1 MKKKRKKNKFINKFS
16 KRINDGFTMTKSE
29 LKKIIIILI
38 VLISLSFIVF
48 FIYKSYLFNN
58 TYGGLG
64 DSKDMPICEYDLSKL
79 KNDKNGYMSYEDD
92 RYKSRLIIDVSSHNG
107 EIDWNKV
114 RESGVDG
121 AMIRLGYR
129 GYGDATIVEDEC
141 FQKNIAGAKNAGL
154 KVGVYFFS
162 QATTPEEAIEEAE
175 YVTAKIWGRGVS
187 LPVAFDMEPF
197 MGNERFLNHDIKS
210 KTEMADA
217 FLNVISKFGYEP
229 ILYGNPTWLTNDVDI
244 SKLTEYPVW
253 LAHYT
258 FSTEWPYAF
267 RMWQFTSQGRVNGIS
282 GDVDL
287 NIIFDKKYSYIVL

>member
-1 MKKKRKKNKFINKFS
+1 MKKKKRKKNLIMGIRKSIISLTKS
-16 KRINDGFTMTKSE
+16 TKSE
-29 LKKIIIILI
+29 LLKSLIIVATIVIISSIIFL
-38 VLISLSFIVF
+38 
-48 FIYKSYLFNN
+48 IYKAYLFDNK
-58 TYGGLG
+58 YSGLEA
-64 DSKDMPICEYDLSKL
+64 SKEIPLNDFNLEKL
-79 KNDKNGYMSYEDD
+79 KNDKNGYMCYEDD

-107 EIDWNKV
+107 DINWEKV
-114 RESGVDG
+114 KGAGIKG
-121 AMIRLGYR
+121 AMIRVGYR
-129 GYGDATIVEDEC
+129 GYGDATIVEDDC
-141 FQKNIAGAKNAGL
+141 FQKNIAGAKDAGL

-175 YVTAKIWGRGVS
+175 YVTKKIWGRGVT

-197 MGNERFLNHDIKS
+197 MGNERFINHDIKS

-217 FLNVISKFGYEP
+217 FLKVISKFGYEP
-229 ILYGNPTWLTNDVDI
+229 ILYGNPTWFTSDVDI

-267 RMWQFTSQGRVNGIS
+267 RMWQFTSQGRVSGIN

-287 NIIFDKKYSYIVL
+287 NLIFDKK

>member
-16 KRINDGFTMTKSE
+16 KRINDGLTMTKSE
-29 LKKIIIILI
+29 LKKIFIILI
-38 VLISLSFIVF
+38 VLIFLSFIIF

-154 KVGVYFFS
+154 RVGVYFFS

-175 YVTAKIWGRGVS
+175 YVTEKIWGRGVS

-217 FLNVISKFGYEP
+217 FLKVISKFGYEP
-229 ILYGNPTWLTNDVDI
+229 ILYGNPTWFTSDVDI

-287 NIIFDKKYSYIVL
+287 NIIFDKK

>member
-1 MKKKRKKNKFINKFS
+1 MKKKRKKNKFPYKFS
-16 KRINDGFTMTKSE
+16 KRINDGFTMTKLE

-114 RESGVDG
+114 KESGVDG

-175 YVTAKIWGRGVS
+175 YVTEKIWGRGVS

-217 FLNVISKFGYEP
+217 FLKVISKFGYEP

-244 SKLTEYPVW
+244 SKLTEYPIW

-258 FSTEWPYAF
+258 YSTEWPYMF

-287 NIIFDKKYSYIVL
+287 NIIFDKK

>member
-1 MKKKRKKNKFINKFS
+1 MKKKKRKKNLIMGIRKSIISLTKS
-16 KRINDGFTMTKSE
+16 TKSE
-29 LKKIIIILI
+29 LLKALIIVATIVIISSIIFL
-38 VLISLSFIVF
+38 
-48 FIYKSYLFNN
+48 IYKAYLFDNK
-58 TYGGLG
+58 YSGLEA
-64 DSKDMPICEYDLSKL
+64 SKEIPLNDFNLEKL
-79 KNDKNGYMSYEDD
+79 KNDKNGYMCYEDD

-107 EIDWNKV
+107 NINWEKV
-114 RESGVDG
+114 KEAGIKG
-121 AMIRLGYR
+121 AMIRVGYR
-129 GYGDATIVEDEC
+129 GYGDATIVEDDC
-141 FQKNIAGAKNAGL
+141 FQKNIAGAKDAGL

-175 YVTAKIWGRGVS
+175 YVTKKIWGRGVT

-197 MGNERFLNHDIKS
+197 MGNERFINHDIKS

-217 FLNVISKFGYEP
+217 FLKVISKFGYEP
-229 ILYGNPTWLTNDVDI
+229 ILYGNPTWLSNDVDI

-267 RMWQFTSQGRVNGIS
+267 RMWQFTSQGRVSGIN

-287 NIIFDKKYSYIVL
+287 NLIFDKK

>member
-1 MKKKRKKNKFINKFS
+1 MKKKKRKKNLIMGIRKSIISLTKS
-16 KRINDGFTMTKSE
+16 TKSE
-29 LKKIIIILI
+29 LLKALIIVATIVIISSIIFL
-38 VLISLSFIVF
+38 
-48 FIYKSYLFNN
+48 IYKAYLFDNK
-58 TYGGLG
+58 YSGLEA
-64 DSKDMPICEYDLSKL
+64 SKEIPLNDFNLEKL
-79 KNDKNGYMSYEDD
+79 KNDKNGYMCYEDD

-107 EIDWNKV
+107 DINWEKV
-114 RESGVDG
+114 KEAGIKG
-121 AMIRLGYR
+121 AMIRVGYR
-129 GYGDATIVEDEC
+129 GYGDATIVEDDC
-141 FQKNIAGAKNAGL
+141 FQKNIAGAKDAGL

-175 YVTAKIWGRGVS
+175 YVTKKIWGRGVT

-197 MGNERFLNHDIKS
+197 MGNERFINHDIKS

-217 FLNVISKFGYEP
+217 FLKVISKFGYEP
-229 ILYGNPTWLTNDVDI
+229 ILYGNPTWLSNDVDI

-267 RMWQFTSQGRVNGIS
+267 RMWQFTSQGRVSGIN

-287 NIIFDKKYSYIVL
+287 NLIFDKK

>member
-114 RESGVDG
+114 KESGVDG

-129 GYGDATIVEDEC
+129 EYGDATIVEDEC

-175 YVTAKIWGRGVS
+175 YVTEKIWGRGVS

-217 FLNVISKFGYEP
+217 FLKVITKFGYEP

-244 SKLTEYPVW
+244 SKLTEYPIW

-258 FSTEWPYAF
+258 YSTEWPYMF

-287 NIIFDKKYSYIVL
+287 NIIFDKK

>member
-1 MKKKRKKNKFINKFS
+1 M
-16 KRINDGFTMTKSE
+16 
-29 LKKIIIILI
+29 
-38 VLISLSFIVF
+38 F

-58 TYGGLG
+58 EYDGLG
-64 DSKDMPICEYDLSKL
+64 DSKDMPLCEYDLSKL

-92 RYKSRLIIDVSSHNG
+92 IYKSRIIIDVSSHNG
-107 EIDWNKV
+107 DINWKKV
-114 RESGVDG
+114 KESGIDG

-141 FQKNIAGAKNAGL
+141 FQKNIAGAKDAGL

-162 QATTPEEAIEEAE
+162 QATTTKEAIEEAE
-175 YVTAKIWGRGVS
+175 YVTEKIWGRGVS

-197 MGNERFLNHDIKS
+197 MGNERFINHDIKS

-217 FLNVISKFGYEP
+217 FLKVISKFGYEP
-229 ILYGNPTWLTNDVDI
+229 ILYGNPDWMANDVDI
-244 SKLTEYPVW
+244 SKLTAYPIW

-258 FSTEWPYAF
+258 YSTEWPYMF
-267 RMWQFTSQGRVNGIS
+267 RMWQFTSQGHVDGIH

-287 NIIFDKKYSYIVL
+287 NLLFDKK

>member
-1 MKKKRKKNKFINKFS
+1 MKKKKRKKNLIMGIHKSIISLTKS
-16 KRINDGFTMTKSE
+16 TKSE
-29 LKKIIIILI
+29 LLKALIIVATIVIISSIIFLI
-38 VLISLSFIVF
+38 YKAYLFDNKYSGLEASKEISLND
-48 FIYKSYLFNN
+48 FN
-58 TYGGLG
+58 LA
-64 DSKDMPICEYDLSKL
+64 KL
-79 KNDKNGYMSYEDD
+79 KNDKNGYMCYEDD

-107 EIDWNKV
+107 DINWEKV
-114 RESGVDG
+114 KEAGIKG
-121 AMIRLGYR
+121 AMIRVGYR
-129 GYGDATIVEDEC
+129 GYGDATIVEDDC

-175 YVTAKIWGRGVS
+175 YVTEKIWGRGVS

-229 ILYGNPTWLTNDVDI
+229 ILYGNPTWFTSDVDI

-287 NIIFDKKYSYIVL
+287 NIIFDKK

>member
-1 MKKKRKKNKFINKFS
+1 MKKKKRKKKLIMGIRKS
-16 KRINDGFTMTKSE
+16 IISLTKSTKSE
-29 LKKIIIILI
+29 LLKALIIVATIVIISSIIFL
-38 VLISLSFIVF
+38 
-48 FIYKSYLFNN
+48 IYKAYLFDNK
-58 TYGGLG
+58 YSGLET
-64 DSKDMPICEYDLSKL
+64 SKEIPLNDFNLEKL
-79 KNDKNGYMSYEDD
+79 KNDKNGYMCYEDD

-107 EIDWNKV
+107 NINWEKV
-114 RESGVDG
+114 KEAGIKG
-121 AMIRLGYR
+121 AMIRVGYR
-129 GYGDATIVEDEC
+129 GYGDATIVEDDC
-141 FQKNIAGAKNAGL
+141 FQKNIAGAKDAGL

-175 YVTAKIWGRGVS
+175 YVTKKIWGRGVT

-197 MGNERFLNHDIKS
+197 MGNERFINHDIKS

-217 FLNVISKFGYEP
+217 FLKVISKFGYEP
-229 ILYGNPTWLTNDVDI
+229 ILYGNPTWLSNDVDI

-267 RMWQFTSQGRVNGIS
+267 RMWQFTSQGRVSGIN

-287 NIIFDKKYSYIVL
+287 NLIFDKK

>member
-1 MKKKRKKNKFINKFS
+1 MKKKRKKNKFINKLV

-38 VLISLSFIVF
+38 LLISLSFIVF

-114 RESGVDG
+114 KESGVDG

-175 YVTAKIWGRGVS
+175 YVTEKIWGRGVS

-217 FLNVISKFGYEP
+217 FLKVISKFGYEP

-244 SKLTEYPVW
+244 SKLTEYPIW

-258 FSTEWPYAF
+258 YSTEWPYMF

-287 NIIFDKKYSYIVL
+287 NIIFDKK

>member
-16 KRINDGFTMTKSE
+16 KRINNGFTMTKSE

-114 RESGVDG
+114 KESGVDG

-175 YVTAKIWGRGVS
+175 YVTEKIWGRGVS

-217 FLNVISKFGYEP
+217 FLKVITKFGYEP

-244 SKLTEYPVW
+244 SKLTEYPIW

-258 FSTEWPYAF
+258 YSTEWPYMF

-287 NIIFDKKYSYIVL
+287 NIIFDKK

>member
-1 MKKKRKKNKFINKFS
+1 MKKKKRKKNLIMGIHKSIISLTKS
-16 KRINDGFTMTKSE
+16 TKSE
-29 LKKIIIILI
+29 LLKALIIVATIVIISSIIFL
-38 VLISLSFIVF
+38 
-48 FIYKSYLFNN
+48 IYKAYLFDNK
-58 TYGGLG
+58 YSGLEA
-64 DSKDMPICEYDLSKL
+64 SKEIPLNDFNLEKL
-79 KNDKNGYMSYEDD
+79 KNDKNGYMCYEDD

-107 EIDWNKV
+107 DINWEKV
-114 RESGVDG
+114 KGAGIKG
-121 AMIRLGYR
+121 AMIRVGYR
-129 GYGDATIVEDEC
+129 GYGDATIVEDDC
-141 FQKNIAGAKNAGL
+141 FQKNIAGAKDAGL

-175 YVTAKIWGRGVS
+175 YVTKKIWGRGVT

-197 MGNERFLNHDIKS
+197 MGNERFINHDIKS

-217 FLNVISKFGYEP
+217 FLKVISKFGYEP
-229 ILYGNPTWLTNDVDI
+229 ILYGNPTWFISDVDI

-267 RMWQFTSQGRVNGIS
+267 RMWQFTSQGRVSGIN

-287 NIIFDKKYSYIVL
+287 NLIFDKK

>member
-114 RESGVDG
+114 KESGVDG

-175 YVTAKIWGRGVS
+175 YVTEKIWGRGVS

-197 MGNERFLNHDIKS
+197 MGNERFLYHDIKS

-217 FLNVISKFGYEP
+217 FLKVITKFGYEP

-244 SKLTEYPVW
+244 SKLTEYPIW

-258 FSTEWPYAF
+258 YSTEWPYMF

-287 NIIFDKKYSYIVL
+287 NIIFDKK

>member
-1 MKKKRKKNKFINKFS
+1 MKKKRKKNKFINKLV

-114 RESGVDG
+114 KESGVDG

-175 YVTAKIWGRGVS
+175 YVTEKIWGRGVS

-217 FLNVISKFGYEP
+217 FLKVISKFGYEP

-244 SKLTEYPVW
+244 SKLTEYPIW

-258 FSTEWPYAF
+258 YSTEWPYMF

-287 NIIFDKKYSYIVL
+287 NIIFDKK

>member
-1 MKKKRKKNKFINKFS
+1 MKKKRKKNKFINKLV

-114 RESGVDG
+114 KESGVDG

-175 YVTAKIWGRGVS
+175 YVTEKIWGRGVS

-217 FLNVISKFGYEP
+217 FLKVITKFGYEP

-244 SKLTEYPVW
+244 SKLTEYPIW

-258 FSTEWPYAF
+258 YSTEWPYMF

-287 NIIFDKKYSYIVL
+287 NIIFDKK

>member
-1 MKKKRKKNKFINKFS
+1 MKKKKRKKKLIMGIRKS
-16 KRINDGFTMTKSE
+16 IISLIKSTKSE
-29 LKKIIIILI
+29 LLKALIIVATIVIISSIIFL
-38 VLISLSFIVF
+38 
-48 FIYKSYLFNN
+48 IYKAYLFDNK
-58 TYGGLG
+58 YSGLEA
-64 DSKDMPICEYDLSKL
+64 SKEIPLNDFNLEKL
-79 KNDKNGYMSYEDD
+79 KNDKNGYMCYEDD

-107 EIDWNKV
+107 NINWEKV
-114 RESGVDG
+114 KEAGIKG
-121 AMIRLGYR
+121 AMIRVGYR
-129 GYGDATIVEDEC
+129 GYGDATIVEDDC
-141 FQKNIAGAKNAGL
+141 FQKNIAGAKDAGL

-175 YVTAKIWGRGVS
+175 YVTKKIWGRGVT

-197 MGNERFLNHDIKS
+197 MGNERFINHDIKS

-217 FLNVISKFGYEP
+217 FLKVISKFGYEP
-229 ILYGNPTWLTNDVDI
+229 ILYGNPTWLSNDVDI

-267 RMWQFTSQGRVNGIS
+267 RMWQFTSQGRVSGIN

-287 NIIFDKKYSYIVL
+287 NLIFDKK

>member
-1 MKKKRKKNKFINKFS
+1 MKKKKRKKNLIMGIRKSIISLTKS
-16 KRINDGFTMTKSE
+16 TKSE
-29 LKKIIIILI
+29 LLKSLIIVATIVIISSIIFL
-38 VLISLSFIVF
+38 
-48 FIYKSYLFNN
+48 IYKAYLFDNK
-58 TYGGLG
+58 YSGLEA
-64 DSKDMPICEYDLSKL
+64 SKEIPLNDFNLEKL
-79 KNDKNGYMSYEDD
+79 KNDKNGYMCYEDD

-107 EIDWNKV
+107 EIDWDKV
-114 RESGVDG
+114 KGAGIDGV
-121 AMIRLGYR
+121 MIRLGYR
-129 GYGDATIVEDEC
+129 GYGDATIVEDDC
-141 FQKNIAGAKNAGL
+141 FQKNIAGAKDAGL

-175 YVTAKIWGRGVS
+175 YVTKKIWGRGVT

-197 MGNERFLNHDIKS
+197 MGNERFINHDIKS

-217 FLNVISKFGYEP
+217 FLKVISKFGYEP

-267 RMWQFTSQGRVNGIS
+267 RMWQFTSQGRVSGIN

-287 NIIFDKKYSYIVL
+287 NLIFDKK

>member
-114 RESGVDG
+114 KESGVDG

-175 YVTAKIWGRGVS
+175 YVTEKIWGRGVS

-217 FLNVISKFGYEP
+217 FLKVITKFGYEP

-244 SKLTEYPVW
+244 SKLTEYPIW

-258 FSTEWPYAF
+258 YSTEWPYMF

-287 NIIFDKKYSYIVL
+287 NIIFDKK

>member
-1 MKKKRKKNKFINKFS
+1 MKKKRKKNKFINKLL
-16 KRINDGFTMTKSE
+16 KRINDGLTRTKSE

-114 RESGVDG
+114 KESGVDG

-175 YVTAKIWGRGVS
+175 YVTEKIWGRGVS

-217 FLNVISKFGYEP
+217 FLKVITKFGYEP

-244 SKLTEYPVW
+244 SKLTEYPIW

-258 FSTEWPYAF
+258 YSTEWPYMF

-287 NIIFDKKYSYIVL
+287 NIIFDKK

>member
-1 MKKKRKKNKFINKFS
+1 MKKKKRKKNLIMEIHKSIISLKKS
-16 KRINDGFTMTKSE
+16 TKSE
-29 LKKIIIILI
+29 LLKALIIVVSILI
-38 VLISLSFIVF
+38 ISSIIFL
-48 FIYKSYLFNN
+48 IYKAYLFDNK
-58 TYGGLG
+58 YSGLEAYKEIPLN
-64 DSKDMPICEYDLSKL
+64 DFNLEKL
-79 KNDKNGYMSYEDD
+79 KNDKNGYMCYEDD

-107 EIDWNKV
+107 NINWEKV
-114 RESGVDG
+114 KEAGIKG
-121 AMIRLGYR
+121 AMIRVGYR
-129 GYGDATIVEDEC
+129 GYGDATIVEDDC
-141 FQKNIAGAKNAGL
+141 FQKNIAGAKDAGL

-175 YVTAKIWGRGVS
+175 YVTKKIWGRGVT

-197 MGNERFLNHDIKS
+197 MGNERFINHDIKS

-217 FLNVISKFGYEP
+217 FLKVISKFGYEP
-229 ILYGNPTWLTNDVDI
+229 ILYGNPTWLSNDVDI

-267 RMWQFTSQGRVNGIS
+267 RMWQFTSQGRVSGIN

-287 NIIFDKKYSYIVL
+287 NLIFDKK

>member
-1 MKKKRKKNKFINKFS
+1 MKKKKRKKKLIMGIHKS
-16 KRINDGFTMTKSE
+16 IISLTKSTKSE
-29 LKKIIIILI
+29 LLKALIIVATIVIISSIIFL
-38 VLISLSFIVF
+38 
-48 FIYKSYLFNN
+48 IYKAYLFDNK
-58 TYGGLG
+58 YSGLEA
-64 DSKDMPICEYDLSKL
+64 SKEIPLNDFNLEKL
-79 KNDKNGYMSYEDD
+79 KNDKNGYMCYEDD

-107 EIDWNKV
+107 DINWEKV
-114 RESGVDG
+114 KGAGIKG
-121 AMIRLGYR
+121 AMIRVGYR
-129 GYGDATIVEDEC
+129 GYGDATIVEDDC
-141 FQKNIAGAKNAGL
+141 FQKNIAGAKDAGL

-175 YVTAKIWGRGVS
+175 YVTKKIWGRGVT

-197 MGNERFLNHDIKS
+197 MGNERFINHDIKS

-217 FLNVISKFGYEP
+217 FLKVISKFGYEP
-229 ILYGNPTWLTNDVDI
+229 ILYGNPTWLSNDVDI

-267 RMWQFTSQGRVNGIS
+267 RMWQFTSQGRVSGIN

-287 NIIFDKKYSYIVL
+287 NLIFDKK

>member
-1 MKKKRKKNKFINKFS
+1 MKKKRKKNKFINKLL
-16 KRINDGFTMTKSE
+16 KRINDGLTRTKSE

-58 TYGGLG
+58 TYVGLG

-114 RESGVDG
+114 KESGVDG

-175 YVTAKIWGRGVS
+175 YVTEKIWGRGVS

-217 FLNVISKFGYEP
+217 FLKVITKFGYEP

-244 SKLTEYPVW
+244 SKLTEYPIW

-258 FSTEWPYAF
+258 YSTEWPYMF

-287 NIIFDKKYSYIVL
+287 NIIFDKK

>member
-1 MKKKRKKNKFINKFS
+1 MKKKKRKKNIIKKIRKNIISLTKS
-16 KRINDGFTMTKSE
+16 TKSE
-29 LKKIIIILI
+29 LFKALIIVAAI
-38 VLISLSFIVF
+38 VIISLIVF
-48 FIYKSYLFNN
+48 FIYKTYLFNN
-58 TYGGLG
+58 KYSGLG
-64 DSKDMPICEYDLSKL
+64 SSKEIPLNELNLSKL
-79 KNDKNGYMSYEDD
+79 KNDKNGYMCYEDD
-92 RYKSRLIIDVSSHNG
+92 RYKSRLLIDVSSHNG
-107 EIDWNKV
+107 DINWEKV
-114 RESGVDG
+114 KAAGIKG
-121 AMIRLGYR
+121 AMIRVGYR

-141 FQKNIAGAKNAGL
+141 FQKNIAGAKDAGL

-175 YVTAKIWGRGVS
+175 YVTKKIWGRGVT

-197 MGNERFLNHDIKS
+197 MGNERFINHDIKS

-217 FLNVISKFGYEP
+217 FLRVVSKFGYEP
-229 ILYGNPTWLTNDVDI
+229 ILYGNPTWLTNDVGI

-267 RMWQFTSQGRVNGIS
+267 RMWQFTSNGRVDGIN

-287 NIIFDKKYSYIVL
+287 NLIFDKK

>member
-1 MKKKRKKNKFINKFS
+1 MKKKKRKKNLIMGIRESIISLTKS
-16 KRINDGFTMTKSE
+16 TKSE
-29 LKKIIIILI
+29 LLKSLIIVATIVIISSIIFL
-38 VLISLSFIVF
+38 
-48 FIYKSYLFNN
+48 IYKAYLFDNK
-58 TYGGLG
+58 YSGLEA
-64 DSKDMPICEYDLSKL
+64 SKEIPLNDFNLEKL
-79 KNDKNGYMSYEDD
+79 KNDKNGYMCYEDD

-107 EIDWNKV
+107 DINWEKV
-114 RESGVDG
+114 KGAGIKG
-121 AMIRLGYR
+121 AMIRVGYR
-129 GYGDATIVEDEC
+129 GYGDATIVEDDC
-141 FQKNIAGAKNAGL
+141 FQKNIAGAKDAGL

-175 YVTAKIWGRGVS
+175 YVTKKIWGRGVT

-197 MGNERFLNHDIKS
+197 MGNERFINHDIKS

-217 FLNVISKFGYEP
+217 FLKVISKFGYEP
-229 ILYGNPTWLTNDVDI
+229 ILYGNPTWFTSDVDI

-267 RMWQFTSQGRVNGIS
+267 RMWQFTSQGRVSGIN

-287 NIIFDKKYSYIVL
+287 NLIFDKK

>member
-1 MKKKRKKNKFINKFS
+1 MKKKKRKKNLIMGIRKSIISLTKS
-16 KRINDGFTMTKSE
+16 TKSE
-29 LKKIIIILI
+29 LLKALIIVVSILI
-38 VLISLSFIVF
+38 ISSIIFL
-48 FIYKSYLFNN
+48 IYKAYLFDNK
-58 TYGGLG
+58 YSGLEA
-64 DSKDMPICEYDLSKL
+64 SKEIPLNDFNLAKL
-79 KNDKNGYMSYEDD
+79 KNDKNGYMCYEDD

-107 EIDWNKV
+107 EIDWDKV
-114 RESGVDG
+114 KGAGIDGV
-121 AMIRLGYR
+121 MIRLGYR
-129 GYGDATIVEDEC
+129 GYGDATIVEDDC
-141 FQKNIAGAKNAGL
+141 FQKNIAGAKDAGL

-175 YVTAKIWGRGVS
+175 YVTKKIWGRGVT

-197 MGNERFLNHDIKS
+197 MGNERFINHDIKS

-217 FLNVISKFGYEP
+217 FLKVISKFGYEP

-267 RMWQFTSQGRVNGIS
+267 RMWQFTSQGRVSGIN

-287 NIIFDKKYSYIVL
+287 NLIFDKK

>member
-79 KNDKNGYMSYEDD
+79 KNDKNGYMSYEDG

-114 RESGVDG
+114 KESGVDG

-175 YVTAKIWGRGVS
+175 YVTEKIWGRGVS

-217 FLNVISKFGYEP
+217 FLKVISKFGYEP

-244 SKLTEYPVW
+244 SKLTEYPIW

-258 FSTEWPYAF
+258 YSTEWPYMF

-287 NIIFDKKYSYIVL
+287 NIIFDKK

>member
-29 LKKIIIILI
+29 LKKIFIILI
-38 VLISLSFIVF
+38 VLISLSFIIF

-141 FQKNIAGAKNAGL
+141 FQKNIVGAKNAGL

-175 YVTAKIWGRGVS
+175 YVTEKIWGRGVS

-217 FLNVISKFGYEP
+217 FLKVITKFGYEP

-244 SKLTEYPVW
+244 SKLTEYPIW

-258 FSTEWPYAF
+258 YSTEWPYMF

-287 NIIFDKKYSYIVL
+287 NIIFDKK

>member
-1 MKKKRKKNKFINKFS
+1 MKKKKRKKNLIMGIRKSIISLTKS
-16 KRINDGFTMTKSE
+16 TKSE
-29 LKKIIIILI
+29 LLKALIIVVSILI
-38 VLISLSFIVF
+38 ISSIIFL
-48 FIYKSYLFNN
+48 IYKAYLFDNK
-58 TYGGLG
+58 YSGLEA
-64 DSKDMPICEYDLSKL
+64 SKEIPLNDFNLAKL
-79 KNDKNGYMSYEDD
+79 KNDKNGYMCYEDD

-107 EIDWNKV
+107 EIDWDKV
-114 RESGVDG
+114 KGAGIDGV
-121 AMIRLGYR
+121 MIRLGYR
-129 GYGDATIVEDEC
+129 GYGDATIVEDDC
-141 FQKNIAGAKNAGL
+141 FQKNIAGAKDAGL

-175 YVTAKIWGRGVS
+175 YVTKKIWGRGVT

-197 MGNERFLNHDIKS
+197 MGNERFINHDIKS

-217 FLNVISKFGYEP
+217 FLKVISKFGYEP
-229 ILYGNPTWLTNDVDI
+229 ILYGNPTWLTNDVDN

-267 RMWQFTSQGRVNGIS
+267 RMWQFTSQGRVSGIN

-287 NIIFDKKYSYIVL
+287 NLIFDKK

>member
-1 MKKKRKKNKFINKFS
+1 MKKKRKKNKFINKLL

-38 VLISLSFIVF
+38 VLISLSFIIF

-114 RESGVDG
+114 KESGVDG

-175 YVTAKIWGRGVS
+175 YVTEKIWGRGVS

-197 MGNERFLNHDIKS
+197 VGNERFLNHDVKS

-217 FLNVISKFGYEP
+217 FLKVISKFGYEP

-244 SKLTEYPVW
+244 SKLTEYPIW

-258 FSTEWPYAF
+258 YSTEWPYMF

-287 NIIFDKKYSYIVL
+287 NIIFDKK

>member
-114 RESGVDG
+114 KESGVDG

-175 YVTAKIWGRGVS
+175 CVTEKIWGRGVS

-217 FLNVISKFGYEP
+217 FLKVISKFGYEP

-244 SKLTEYPVW
+244 SKLTEYPIW

-267 RMWQFTSQGRVNGIS
+267 RMWQFTSQGSVNGIS

-287 NIIFDKKYSYIVL
+287 NIIFDKK

>member
-1 MKKKRKKNKFINKFS
+1 MKKKKRKKNLIMGIRKSIISLTKS
-16 KRINDGFTMTKSE
+16 TKSE
-29 LKKIIIILI
+29 LLKALIIVATIVIISSIIFL
-38 VLISLSFIVF
+38 
-48 FIYKSYLFNN
+48 IYKAYLFDNK
-58 TYGGLG
+58 YSGLET
-64 DSKDMPICEYDLSKL
+64 SKEIPLNDFNLEKL
-79 KNDKNGYMSYEDD
+79 KNDKNGYMCYEDD

-107 EIDWNKV
+107 EIDWDKV
-114 RESGVDG
+114 KGAGIDGV
-121 AMIRLGYR
+121 MIRLGYR
-129 GYGDATIVEDEC
+129 GYGDATIVEDDC
-141 FQKNIAGAKNAGL
+141 FQKNIAGAKDAGL

-175 YVTAKIWGRGVS
+175 YVTKKIWGRGVT

-197 MGNERFLNHDIKS
+197 MGNERFINHDIKS

-217 FLNVISKFGYEP
+217 FLKVISKFGYEP
-229 ILYGNPTWLTNDVDI
+229 ILYGNPTWLSNDIDI

-267 RMWQFTSQGRVNGIS
+267 RMWQFTSQGRVSGIN

-287 NIIFDKKYSYIVL
+287 NLIFDKK

>member
-114 RESGVDG
+114 EESGVDG

-175 YVTAKIWGRGVS
+175 YVTEKIWGRGVS

-217 FLNVISKFGYEP
+217 FLKVISKFGYEP

-244 SKLTEYPVW
+244 SKLTEYPIW

-258 FSTEWPYAF
+258 YSTEWPYMF

-287 NIIFDKKYSYIVL
+287 NIIFDKK

>member
-1 MKKKRKKNKFINKFS
+1 MKKKKSKNKIIIKIRKNMISLTKS
-16 KRINDGFTMTKSE
+16 TKSE
-29 LKKIIIILI
+29 LFKALVI
-38 VLISLSFIVF
+38 VAAIVIISLIVF
-48 FIYKSYLFNN
+48 FIYKAYLFNN
-58 TYGGLG
+58 KYSGLG
-64 DSKDMPICEYDLSKL
+64 SSKEIPLNELNLSKL
-79 KNDKNGYMSYEDD
+79 KNDKNGYMCYEDD
-92 RYKSRLIIDVSSHNG
+92 RYKSRLLIDVSSHNG
-107 EIDWNKV
+107 DINWEKV
-114 RESGVDG
+114 KASGIKG
-121 AMIRLGYR
+121 AMIRVGYR

-141 FQKNIAGAKNAGL
+141 FQNNIAGAKDAGL

-175 YVTAKIWGRGVS
+175 YVTKKIWGRGVT

-197 MGNERFLNHDIKS
+197 MGNERFINHDIKS

-217 FLNVISKFGYEP
+217 FLRVVSKFGYEP
-229 ILYGNPTWLTNDVDI
+229 ILYANPTWLTNDVDI

-267 RMWQFTSQGRVNGIS
+267 RMWQFTSQGRVSGIN

-287 NIIFDKKYSYIVL
+287 NLIFDKK